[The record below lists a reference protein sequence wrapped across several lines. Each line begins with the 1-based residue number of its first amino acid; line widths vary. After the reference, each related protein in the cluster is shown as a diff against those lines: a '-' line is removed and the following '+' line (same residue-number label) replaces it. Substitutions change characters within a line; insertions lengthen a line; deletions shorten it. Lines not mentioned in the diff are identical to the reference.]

1 MSKTVTGNIFE
12 ELKKL
17 RSDKKNEDTVFT
29 YEEPEETPDA
39 EDEEEVDLSQLPDEP
54 ETPEDEEVYPESK
67 EPAPRKPLKE
77 DEEEPA
83 PEELPNEEAIPEEPQ
98 GETLSSEDVEDILDT
113 SDTFVSVADDG
124 FIIPCPHCG
133 EPVYLDE
140 TVEDIESIEDT
151 ETGEIYPPEEFVLE
165 QPLESLRSRRQRKV
179 ETHTPFRD
187 RGPARRTAPR
197 QTESQAARAILKTAR
212 SQKQTT
218 VTEMVNILA
227 DDKVKKL
234 VREGKMPIAAQ
245 RKYLKEQWGVD
256 FPENK

>member
-17 RSDKKNEDTVFT
+17 RNASKNEDTVFT
-29 YEEPEETPDA
+29 YEEPEETPET

-54 ETPEDEEVYPESK
+54 VGPEDEEEYPESK
-67 EPAPRKPLKE
+67 KPASQKPLKE
-77 DEEEPA
+77 EDEEEEL
-83 PEELPNEEAIPEEPQ
+83 PEEPPMEEPIPEEPQ
-98 GETLSSEDVEDILDT
+98 EEVLSDEDVENILDS

-165 QPLESLRSRRQRKV
+165 QPLESLRNRRKREAQA
-179 ETHTPFRD
+179 TFR
-187 RGPARRTAPR
+187 GKGTARRTAPR
-197 QTESQAARAILKTAR
+197 QTEAQAARAILRTSR

-234 VREGKMPIAAQ
+234 VREGKMPIEAQ
-245 RKYLKEQWGVD
+245 RKYLKEHWGVD